1 LRYRQKKSKSS
12 PAQSEVESFVD
23 VLGCEADEHSDDA
36 ACDEEEGREG
46 VGEAL
51 AAEVLGEGN

>member
-1 LRYRQKKSKSS
+1 
-12 PAQSEVESFVD
+12 
-23 VLGCEADEHSDDA
+23 LGCEADEHSDDA

-51 AAEVLGEGN
+51 AAEVLGEEN